1 MSDKRP
7 DGRSSDRS
15 SRSGEHAAT
24 SDRSGRDGERAD
36 AEAASPASLMSRIGN
51 QGMQILLQ
59 PLLPLGAVAPEKAA
73 ADGGA
78 AASAPTAPNDGE
90 PSDAVDVKRA
100 MGRQYGHD
108 FSAVRLRTDDSA
120 AQRAQTAGARAY
132 TQGDEIG
139 FAHGVYDSASRA
151 GRATIAHE
159 FAHIAQRR
167 GGNVG
172 DALPAMPS
180 VEMAEWQAGRAAQT
194 VLAGGRPRVS
204 AFAGQGALYDD
215 PKQAPGGVGI
225 VTSNDVE
232 ALATAIKMLAV
243 HTDSEQRLGA
253 VEIIVGLAIKA
264 GPANADA
271 TKKLL
276 ELLTGDPVKD
286 FELNYFATSA
296 LQDWLSVDA
305 YRVYDFLLYGRAYF
319 VDHSKGEIGNGAV
332 QGIYQRWLH
341 QGNGKW
347 CIAYLQRKIAGS
359 DRLQANL
366 AARIVVDLLEME
378 ATPEGQKHKAN
389 YAALRKMSRENGWE
403 SFGALGMASTSPRI
417 FSALETVRSEA
428 EQLERAVRLGP
439 IYDPWGEQDTKLLTG
454 IIAGLNQKGDLKD
467 VDTQGRETKRYYT
480 AENRDETEHAH
491 LSYSPADRLAGLQ
504 DMADAFTIA
513 ADTGAKIQERTQIL
527 HANAVALDDLLGVDA
542 AKNTDERGALFDLR
556 HEYIETWLSFAG
568 KSFGSAT
575 LGLARSYRSRLD
587 MVDLK
592 FEQFDMVIA
601 KRKFERT
608 RTSYEMYLKWFG
620 EGNKTYPGN
629 NGLDE
634 SFFFVMRD
642 TLEKSVPKLDTG
654 LGFKLTSTT
663 FTAYASPFGAPQY
676 TSTAR
681 VAEPADTMYGAS
693 DLLEASRL
701 SKATSLFGFRSAIF
715 MLYASNLS
723 IHQTMVKADVGSKS
737 FRQEM
742 ATTLVDMRTEL
753 AKFWDTLDYDGFMA
767 KTSGYEQTMRSVLE
781 KIKDRAKLDLL
792 LNIAITLVAALVTEG
807 AALAVR
813 MAAISETIALART
826 ARTIASVSTLFEV
839 GVFTASELTMQR
851 VLLGKEMTGMGVVK
865 SAATNLAFVG
875 ALKGIGKLT
884 EPLVGTSPLRQM
896 VMGHLIGFG
905 GVAGV
910 SATMGYLETGQW
922 PPDVSAFLAQTAM
935 TYLLLVGMQRSFQSL
950 VSKPAL
956 ESAAKA
962 RLENLNVANE
972 ALYATLRQK
981 VESGTLSKAEFEG
994 MRSERTRLIEE
1005 AREVGKVLKDGGVI
1019 SATDFA
1025 AIEKMAASSAA
1036 EAKAA
1041 SFPLTATPTAAD
1053 PVVKALPAPQSVIEL
1068 TRVGDTNTYVY
1079 DPSKPSAN
1087 IDAMLTRYTEKGFKV
1102 QGTPSL
1108 RRITDPM
1115 GRTRFLLS
1123 GAPMASPKLLH
1134 QGKSDAATTASAGP
1148 LERTTHLSGP
1158 ELQKVRDTLA
1168 RINPEMEAKLPLEYP
1183 DHTVLAT
1190 LSLFVTHTPSIN
1202 SGWSIDAARGVAD
1215 AVKLESGIPYSAV
1228 HRLFMT
1234 VDPKTLPKLFADYHD
1249 IANSS
1254 KVSPAA
1260 KFLIADD
1267 LLPKNSV
1274 LLIEAMRQMKARGL
1288 EMPDG
1293 TDLRAVRGLL
1303 KQVQTMPGGWLTWF
1317 QGIAKDKRLEKLRS
1331 LSGLNDPRIV
1341 LPTNVTELLAS
1352 ISADIVPG
1360 LNPLAGDNADA
1371 FVKALESRAGG

>member
-1 MSDKRP
+1 
-7 DGRSSDRS
+7 
-15 SRSGEHAAT
+15 
-24 SDRSGRDGERAD
+24 
-36 AEAASPASLMSRIGN
+36 
-51 QGMQILLQ
+51 
-59 PLLPLGAVAPEKAA
+59 
-73 ADGGA
+73 
-78 AASAPTAPNDGE
+78 
-90 PSDAVDVKRA
+90 
-100 MGRQYGHD
+100 
-108 FSAVRLRTDDSA
+108 
-120 AQRAQTAGARAY
+120 
-132 TQGDEIG
+132 
-139 FAHGVYDSASRA
+139 
-151 GRATIAHE
+151 
-159 FAHIAQRR
+159 
-167 GGNVG
+167 
-172 DALPAMPS
+172 
-180 VEMAEWQAGRAAQT
+180 
-194 VLAGGRPRVS
+194 
-204 AFAGQGALYDD
+204 
-215 PKQAPGGVGI
+215 
-225 VTSNDVE
+225 
-232 ALATAIKMLAV
+232 
-243 HTDSEQRLGA
+243 DSEQRLGA
-253 VEIIVGLAIKA
+253 VDIIVGLAIKP

-276 ELLTGDPVKD
+276 DLLTGEPVKD

-305 YRVYDFLLYGRAYF
+305 YRVYDFLLYSRAF
-319 VDHSKGEIGNGAV
+319 FADHSKDEIGNSTV
-332 QGIYQRWLH
+332 QGVYQRWLH

-359 DRLQANL
+359 DQLQANL

-428 EQLERAVRLGP
+428 EQLERAVRLAP
-439 IYDPWGEQDTKLLTG
+439 IYDPWEEQDTKLLTG
-454 IIAGLNQKGDLKD
+454 IIAGLNLKGDRKD

-491 LSYSPADRLAGLQ
+491 LSYSPADRLAGLK

-527 HANAVALDDLLGVDA
+527 HANALALDDLLGVDA

-556 HEYIETWLSFAG
+556 HEYIETWLSFVG

-575 LGLARSYRSRLD
+575 LGLAGSYRSRLD

-681 VAEPADTMYGAS
+681 VPEPADTMYGAS

-753 AKFWDTLDYDGFMA
+753 AKFWGTLDYDGFMA

-896 VMGHLIGFG
+896 LMGHLIGFG

-910 SATMGYLETGQW
+910 SATMGYLETGHW

-956 ESAAKA
+956 ESAAKT

-994 MRSERTRLIEE
+994 MRDERTRLIEE

-1019 SATDFA
+1019 SATDYT

-1036 EAKAA
+1036 EARAA
-1041 SFPLTATPTAAD
+1041 SFPLSATPTAAD

-1087 IDAMLTRYTEKGFKV
+1087 IDAMLTRYTDKGFKV

-1134 QGKSDAATTASAGP
+1134 AGKSDAATTASASP

-1168 RINPEMEAKLPLEYP
+1168 RINPEMEAKLALEYP

-1202 SGWSIDAARGVAD
+1202 PGWSINAARGVAD
-1215 AVKLESGIPYSAV
+1215 AVRLETGIPYSAV

-1254 KVSPAA
+1254 KVSSIARYA
-1260 KFLIADD
+1260 IADD
-1267 LLPKNSV
+1267 LLPKNSQT
-1274 LLIEAMRQMKARGL
+1274 LITVARELQASGIELPADLDLRAARGL
-1288 EMPDG
+1288 
-1293 TDLRAVRGLL
+1293 LRQAE
-1303 KQVQTMPGGWLTWF
+1303 KMPGGWKAWL
-1317 QGIAKDKRLEKLRS
+1317 QAIAAAKRLESLRVV
-1331 LSGLNDPRIV
+1331 SGLNDPRV
-1341 LPTNVTELLAS
+1341 TMPTNATEVLAE
-1352 ISADIVPG
+1352 ITTDIRPG
-1360 LNPLAGDNADA
+1360 LNPLSGADGDAYVKLVESQPGAGKFADAVQRFRFVGLVEKLRMHVSFLQQGMELERGKWENIVGDANEVKQITTTLLQGNTIEAIDQNAGPKVPLPNVDLRDVPLPGGGKVVNATEENEVHIDLLLTDTAGNLIAMELTTKELGLPQEFNSLDPLNSTYGTDIDWSAAEAVKKKKPNVRKFMQMVKIYQLNKVAVGIASGLSGKTVNPASMRIRAGDFTVPAA
-1371 FVKALESRAGG
+1371 RAIEALGFKMELNDGTSQTAAQIELRKKSK